1 MMFKYLKTIL
11 YISLALISSPALSN
25 SLGLIITIGEFKSSG
40 IPPLPGTQHDS
51 ESARKIATNL
61 GFSGDNFIY
70 LKDADATRSK
80 IIEALKVLASK
91 ADPDSDVF
99 VYFSGHG
106 TRFTDPKTQKCQEAF
121 VPYDTIFTT
130 STLTESDFGMYLNSI
145 AKRARRVLFMVDTCH
160 AAGYSQRGGSRTL
173 SKTDFLVP
181 KFSLLDGADQCGQ
194 TSNLDTKRINSR
206 SLSALRTSLFENN
219 VVKISAARVD
229 EVAWSSPRIGGLAT
243 HAFLKCIEG
252 DARDLDRSGSISTA
266 ELQVCAQQKMNDPNF
281 GGRFPPGGAPSN
293 ITVSSSQ
300 RIVFPGLGDGIN
312 GVAPPLAVSVQQE
325 MTKILQEREK
335 SERQRIAQERAELDR
350 IEKQKVAA
358 ERDRQEREK
367 SERQRIAQERAELDR
382 IEKQKVAAER
392 DRQEREKSERQRI
405 AQERAELDRVEKQK
419 VAAERD
425 RQERERKQLADQ
437 QEHERR
443 ELERL
448 ATETAERIRV
458 YQYNLDRI
466 QNRLKAEFERAEPE
480 IYSYQDALATLTDI
494 YEQRNPQYR
503 LQIIQP
509 RTNIQI
515 HKDDYSFTVS
525 SSIQG
530 YLYVLHL
537 GSDKRTFTLLFPN
550 KYEEFN
556 TLPANTKYRIPGPNW
571 NLKARGPEGKTHLL
585 VLVSRI
591 KLDLTNFGLGDSGIF
606 AEEDARIENRR
617 SLTKLFSQSS
627 LTDTTLSFGAS
638 LFSVVEKK

>member
-61 GFSGDNFIY
+61 GFSGDNFIH

-80 IIEALKVLASK
+80 IIEALKVLSSK

-106 TRFTDPKTQKCQEAF
+106 TRFTDPKTQTCQEAF
-121 VPYDTIFTT
+121 VPYDTVFTT

-145 AKRARRVLFMVDTCH
+145 AKRARRVFFMVDTCH

-173 SKTDFLVP
+173 TKTDFLVP
-181 KFSLLDGADQCGQ
+181 KFSLLDSADQCGQ
-194 TSNLDTKRINSR
+194 TSNLDTKRTNSR

-300 RIVFPGLGDGIN
+300 RIAFPGLGDGIN

-325 MTKILQEREK
+325 MTKILQEHEK

-350 IEKQKVAA
+350 I
-358 ERDRQEREK
+358 
-367 SERQRIAQERAELDR
+367 
-382 IEKQKVAAER
+382 
-392 DRQEREKSERQRI
+392 
-405 AQERAELDRVEKQK
+405 EKQK

-448 ATETAERIRV
+448 ATETAERIQA

-509 RTNIQI
+509 KTNIQI

-556 TLPANTKYRIPGPNW
+556 TLPANTRFRIPGPNW

-585 VLVSRI
+585 VIVSRI

-638 LFSVVEKK
+638 FFSVVEKK

>member
-1 MMFKYLKTIL
+1 
-11 YISLALISSPALSN
+11 
-25 SLGLIITIGEFKSSG
+25 
-40 IPPLPGTQHDS
+40 
-51 ESARKIATNL
+51 
-61 GFSGDNFIY
+61 
-70 LKDADATRSK
+70 
-80 IIEALKVLASK
+80 
-91 ADPDSDVF
+91 
-99 VYFSGHG
+99 
-106 TRFTDPKTQKCQEAF
+106 
-121 VPYDTIFTT
+121 
-130 STLTESDFGMYLNSI
+130 
-145 AKRARRVLFMVDTCH
+145 MVDTCH

-206 SLSALRTSLFENN
+206 SLSSLRTSLFENN

-293 ITVSSSQ
+293 VTVSSSQ

-325 MTKILQEREK
+325 MTKMLQEREK
-335 SERQRIAQERAELDR
+335 SERQRLAQERAELDR
-350 IEKQKVAA
+350 I
-358 ERDRQEREK
+358 
-367 SERQRIAQERAELDR
+367 
-382 IEKQKVAAER
+382 
-392 DRQEREKSERQRI
+392 
-405 AQERAELDRVEKQK
+405 EKQK

-556 TLPANTKYRIPGPNW
+556 TLPANTKFRIPGPNW